1 MFQLLRGLSYCHKRQ
16 ILHRDL
22 KPHNI
27 LINEKGELK
36 LADFG
41 LARKKSV
48 PNKKY
53 SNEVVTLWYRPPDV
67 LLGSIDYNTSI
78 DMWGVGCIFYE
89 MAHSAPLFPGS
100 EIQAQLMLIFSTLG
114 RPNTSDWPELNLLVE
129 PEKQSQF
136 KAFPRTRWNR
146 KWLLALGHEGFDLI
160 NRFLIVS
167 FCLILFCSE
176 SIRNT
181 VSDWFYFFYTFTTV

>member
-67 LLGSIDYNTSI
+67 LLGSIDYGTSI
-78 DMWGVGCIFYE
+78 DMWGIGCIFYE
-89 MAHSAPLFPGS
+89 MAHSAPLFPGDKI
-100 EIQAQLMLIFSTLG
+100 EAQLMLIFSTLG
-114 RPNTSDWPELNLLVE
+114 RPNANDWSELNFLVE
-129 PEKQSQF
+129 PEKQAQF
-136 KAFPRTRWNR
+136 KAFPRARWNK

-160 NRFLIVS
+160 NRFLIVCRVCCDLHCKVTYS
-167 FCLILFCSE
+167 
-176 SIRNT
+176 
-181 VSDWFYFFYTFTTV
+181 